1 MSCTKSVE
9 KGVEVCDK
17 WISHVEGDYMGLMGR
32 YIGLN
37 ILLVLSGNEI
47 LNFSFLTAIIR
58 FQS

>member
-9 KGVEVCDK
+9 NRVEICDT
-17 WISHVEGDYMGLMGR
+17 WISHVEGDCVGLMGG

-37 ILLVLSGNEI
+37 ILLVLSGKEI
-47 LNFSFLTAIIR
+47 LNFSFLSAIIR